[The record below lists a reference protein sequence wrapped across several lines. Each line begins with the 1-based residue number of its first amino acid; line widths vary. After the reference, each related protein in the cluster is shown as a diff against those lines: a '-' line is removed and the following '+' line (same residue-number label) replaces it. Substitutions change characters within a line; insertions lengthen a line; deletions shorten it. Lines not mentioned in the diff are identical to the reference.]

1 MFASVIVDVP
11 SKSVNQ
17 VFDYKI
23 PEGMQDLIKVG
34 HRVLVPF
41 GRRTIQG
48 YVMNIK
54 GTADFDPAR
63 IKPIARTLDIEP
75 VLTEEMIV
83 IAKYL
88 AEYYVDQYIS
98 VIETILPAALKAN
111 YKKIIRLADEDREAA
126 DALAATGLSGDIET
140 SRLTAEQLSIL
151 RPHFKSGALIEEAV
165 ISQHTRKKTALG
177 VYSLKHPEPNL
188 GRAKKQIELLER
200 IDMSSEPLLVRDLQ
214 EDGYS
219 NGMVNTLYKKGLID
233 KVDVEIERDPYSG
246 RIFEYDKPKILNE
259 EQQYAYQEITQSM
272 DDKSAET
279 FLLHGITGSGKT
291 EVYLQVIQK
300 ALEEGQTAIMLVP
313 EIALTPQ
320 MVNRFKMRFGDDVAV
335 LHSGLSPGEKYD
347 EWRKIKERR
356 ARVSVGARSSVFAP
370 FENVG
375 AIIIDEEHETTYKQS
390 DRPMYH
396 AAEVAKFRSRRHRCP
411 LILGTATPSLE
422 TYARSEKG
430 VYRRLE
436 LTERAGTKILPEI
449 HIVDMSEQHREG
461 ITSIISKPLHD
472 GIVDRIE
479 KGEQTVLLLNR
490 RGYSNF
496 QICQSCGHV
505 PMCPNCD
512 ISLTYH
518 KSNSSLLCHY
528 CGYEAGVKRQ
538 CDNCSSEDVTF
549 RGTGTEKVEEI
560 LRDMF
565 GTEVVR
571 MDNDTTRRKGM
582 HEKLLDHFEKDE
594 IPILLGTQ
602 MIAKGLDYPKVTL
615 VGVLNA
621 DTMLNLPDFRAN
633 EKTFQLLTQVSG
645 RAGRHELS
653 GEVIFQTYN
662 PTHYA
667 IELATHNDYRSFY
680 EKEMAFRRM
689 ARYSPFY
696 FHVLFTISSE
706 DVRKCLGATSHI
718 HETLAG
724 AMSEQSIIV
733 GPSPSPIER
742 INRQHRFQILLKYKR
757 EPALL
762 ELLNK
767 LDEEYHEKYKKEGIS
782 LKIDVNPLVIM

>member
-111 YKKIIRLADEDREAA
+111 YKKIIRLADEDGEAV